1 MEQLFNTLKKRAIK
15 TIPLFIIIP
24 LLLGGLGY
32 FWQVEAKPLITYE
45 AKAKVE
51 LGYYEDLNLNE
62 ADTAKSLLTNHD
74 FLSGIFTEL
83 ENKELNSLKRD
94 IEVKTPSDTKL
105 EIRYKGAT
113 DEESRSTLKELVEG
127 FLEYDLSKFE
137 ERYEVLEDNYEE
149 LRTEEV
155 DQGSQVDKQRFI
167 YELQNQLLTIYP
179 AQLADPVTV
188 NERTQEEF
196 SPVKRAVLGGMVGVT
211 VVFGFLVIP
220 VLFREEDNL

>member
-1 MEQLFNTLKKRAIK
+1 MEHLLNTLKKRAIK

-32 FWQVEAKPLITYE
+32 FWQVEAKPLVTYE

-51 LGYYEDLNLNE
+51 LGYYEDLNLND

-74 FLSGIFTEL
+74 FLSEIFTEL
-83 ENKELNSLKRD
+83 DNQELNSLKRD
-94 IEVKTPSDTKL
+94 IEVKTPSDIKL
-105 EIRYKGAT
+105 EIRYKGET
-113 DEESRSTLKELVEG
+113 DEESRSTLKKLVEG
-127 FLEYDLSKFE
+127 FLDYDLSKFE

-149 LRTEEV
+149 LRNEEV
-155 DQGSQVDKQRFI
+155 DQGSKVDKQRFI

-196 SPVKRAVLGGMVGVT
+196 SPKKRAVLGGMVGVA
-211 VVFGFLVIP
+211 VAFGFLVLP

>member
-1 MEQLFNTLKKRAIK
+1 MEHLINTLKKRAIK

-32 FWQVEAKPLITYE
+32 FWQVEAKPLVTYE
-45 AKAKVE
+45 AKARIE

-74 FLSGIFTEL
+74 FLSVLFDDYD
-83 ENKELNSLKRD
+83 NNDLNSLKRD

-105 EIRYKGAT
+105 EIRYSGES
-113 DEESRSTLKELVEG
+113 EEDSRTTLSQIVEG
-127 FLEYDLSKFE
+127 FLEYDLSKYE
-137 ERYEVLEDNYEE
+137 ARMEVLEDNYEE
-149 LRTEEV
+149 LRGEDV
-155 DQGSQVDKQRFI
+155 DQVSKVDKQRFV

-188 NERTQEEF
+188 NDHTEEEF
-196 SPVKRAVLGGMVGVT
+196 SPIKRAVLGAMVGVT
-211 VVFGFLVIP
+211 VAFGFLVIP